1 MRKQRIACAALI
13 GVLAFAGGAT
23 TLTLSAPLA
32 RGETLQHA
40 TLANPSVSLSM
51 AASYLAEDLGFFR
64 QNGLDVN
71 LIVING
77 LGAINAVISGSAEFS
92 ESSGPSLTRAAAK
105 GQRLLAI
112 AQLADRPTIQ
122 LVLRK
127 EVAEAAHF
135 DPAAPLAIRAQAL
148 KGRTVA
154 VDAVNSINHAFVKL
168 LAKRGGFDES
178 QMSIAI
184 LPAPSALAAFE
195 SGSID
200 GFASGAPWPQQTLLE
215 GKAVM
220 IASGPD
226 GDPPD
231 AVPFASL
238 VLVARPDTC
247 ATGDLCAK
255 MGRSI
260 AAAVS
265 FLHTHPDEALAA
277 LQKRLPTF
285 TPALLKSSFEVV
297 RRTSPD
303 PPAPTLKAL
312 ENCEIF
318 SVEAGLL
325 APEDRLKDYDGLFT
339 DRYVK

>member
-1 MRKQRIACAALI
+1 MKRLLPLL
-13 GVLAFAGGAT
+13 VLALAAPGIANAG
-23 TLTLSAPLA
+23 
-32 RGETLQHA
+32 ELQKV

-51 AASYLAEDLGFFR
+51 AASYLAEDLGLFR

-71 LIVING
+71 LVEING
-77 LGAINAVISGSAEFS
+77 LGAINAVIAGAVEFS

-127 EVAEAAHF
+127 ELAEAAHF
-135 DPAAPLAIRAQAL
+135 DPAAPLAERAKTL

-178 QMSIAI
+178 QVRIAI

-200 GFASGAPWPQQTLLE
+200 GFASGAPWPQQTLLD

-231 AVPFASL
+231 ALPFASL
-238 VLVARPDTC
+238 VLVARPETC
-247 ATGDLCAK
+247 AKGELCAE

-265 FLHTHPDEALAA
+265 LMHDHPDQALAV
-277 LQKRLPTF
+277 LQKRMPKF
-285 TPALLKSSFEVV
+285 SPELLKSSFDVV
-297 RRTSPD
+297 LKSSPV
-303 PPAPTLKAL
+303 PPAPSLKAL

-325 APEDRLKDYDGLFT
+325 APEDRLKDYGGLYT
-339 DRYVK
+339 DRYVR

>member
-1 MRKQRIACAALI
+1 MRRTGAAGAAL
-13 GVLAFAGGAT
+13 VAALLA
-23 TLTLSAPLA
+23 LAPGA
-32 RGETLQHA
+32 RGAELEHA

-51 AASYLAEDLGFFR
+51 AASYLAADLGLFKE
-64 QNGLDVN
+64 NGLDVS
-71 LIVING
+71 LIEVAG
-77 LGAINAVISGSAEFS
+77 VGALNAVISGAVEFS

-122 LVLRK
+122 LILRK
-127 EVAEAAHF
+127 ELAAAAGF
-135 DPAAPLAIRAQAL
+135 DSAAPLAIRARTL
-148 KGRTVA
+148 NGRTIA

-168 LAKRGGFDES
+168 LAKRGGFDEG
-178 QMSIAI
+178 QMRIAI

-200 GFASGAPWPQQTLLE
+200 GFASGAPWPQKALLD
-215 GKAVM
+215 GTAVM

-238 VLVARPDTC
+238 VLVARPETC

-260 AAAVS
+260 AAAV
-265 FLHTHPDEALAA
+265 LLIHAHPDAALAA
-277 LQKRLPTF
+277 LQKRLPTIA
-285 TPALLKSSFEVV
+285 PDLLRSAFEVV

-303 PPAPTLKAL
+303 PPAPTLEAL

-325 APEDRLKDYDGLFT
+325 SPEDRLKDYDGLFT
-339 DRYVK
+339 DRYVR

>member
-1 MRKQRIACAALI
+1 MR
-13 GVLAFAGGAT
+13 
-23 TLTLSAPLA
+23 
-32 RGETLQHA
+32 
-40 TLANPSVSLSM
+40 
-51 AASYLAEDLGFFR
+51 
-64 QNGLDVN
+64 
-71 LIVING
+71 
-77 LGAINAVISGSAEFS
+77 
-92 ESSGPSLTRAAAK
+92 
-105 GQRLLAI
+105 
-112 AQLADRPTIQ
+112 
-122 LVLRK
+122 
-127 EVAEAAHF
+127 
-135 DPAAPLAIRAQAL
+135 
-148 KGRTVA
+148 
-154 VDAVNSINHAFVKL
+154 
-168 LAKRGGFDES
+168 
-178 QMSIAI
+178 IAI

-200 GFASGAPWPQQTLLE
+200 GFASGSPWPQQALLD
-215 GKAVM
+215 GTAVM

-238 VLVARPDTC
+238 VLVARPATC

-265 FLHTHPDEALAA
+265 LIHAHPDQALAA
-277 LQKRLPTF
+277 LRKRLPTIA
-285 TPALLKSSFEVV
+285 PDLLRSAFEVV

-325 APEDRLKDYDGLFT
+325 APDDRLKDYDGLFT
-339 DRYVK
+339 DRYVR